1 VEPNVKGEKRL
12 SSNVTLNADLVP
24 CDKNIGFPVSFCSAK
39 NEA

>member
-1 VEPNVKGEKRL
+1 VKGEKRQGCL
-12 SSNVTLNADLVP
+12 SSNVTLNADPVP